1 MVNERHSNADRG
13 TFSLGMLQR
22 FVDRAHSYF
31 FGSSSAGQVAWR
43 LGVDISLANAALLLG
58 VMTRA
63 IYVGLITT
71 TSTFGHGF
79 SVVLDGYGG
88 LFLVFNLLAF
98 GLLIGSR
105 IYRPLPSGR
114 LLKRITHIVGACG
127 VGVLAQLGLAVVVRD
142 SPARGTALVTWICL
156 AVCLVGTRF
165 LRTVVRTRFRVVP
178 RAIRATDRLEDI
190 LIVGGAGYIGSVLTR
205 QLLAAGY
212 RVRILDLHLFGDA
225 SIVELK
231 GHARLEVMHGDFR
244 NVEDVV
250 RALRGMDAVVHLGA
264 IVGDPAC
271 AVDEETTIGVNYAA
285 AKLMAELA
293 RANGISRFVFASTC
307 SVYGASDEIIDETS
321 VLHPVSLYAT
331 TKIDTEKALLETA
344 DDVFQPTILRLAT
357 AYGWSYRPRFD
368 LVANLLSARAVTL
381 GDFTIFNGEQWRPFV
396 NTRDIGRAFVMV
408 LEAPLDRVGGEIF
421 NVGDNDQNFTLKELG
436 ETVARI
442 APGSKM
448 NEVRNDE
455 DLRNYRVRFD
465 KIENAIN
472 FRASVTLDDGIREII
487 DAVKSGLVEDWTDPI
502 YSNLKQMEGDSLK
515 LLKADDQE
523 VVEPGLETTRQ
534 FLRRAA

>member
-1 MVNERHSNADRG
+1 
-13 TFSLGMLQR
+13 
-22 FVDRAHSYF
+22 
-31 FGSSSAGQVAWR
+31 
-43 LGVDISLANAALLLG
+43 
-58 VMTRA
+58 
-63 IYVGLITT
+63 
-71 TSTFGHGF
+71 
-79 SVVLDGYGG
+79 
-88 LFLVFNLLAF
+88 
-98 GLLIGSR
+98 
-105 IYRPLPSGR
+105 
-114 LLKRITHIVGACG
+114 
-127 VGVLAQLGLAVVVRD
+127 
-142 SPARGTALVTWICL
+142 
-156 AVCLVGTRF
+156 
-165 LRTVVRTRFRVVP
+165 
-178 RAIRATDRLEDI
+178 
-190 LIVGGAGYIGSVLTR
+190 
-205 QLLAAGY
+205 
-212 RVRILDLHLFGDA
+212 
-225 SIVELK
+225 
-231 GHARLEVMHGDFR
+231 
-244 NVEDVV
+244 
-250 RALRGMDAVVHLGA
+250 
-264 IVGDPAC
+264 
-271 AVDEETTIGVNYAA
+271 
-285 AKLMAELA
+285 
-293 RANGISRFVFASTC
+293 
-307 SVYGASDEIIDETS
+307 
-321 VLHPVSLYAT
+321 
-331 TKIDTEKALLETA
+331 
-344 DDVFQPTILRLAT
+344 
-357 AYGWSYRPRFD
+357 
-368 LVANLLSARAVTL
+368 LSARAVTL